1 MSARTILVLA
11 ELSSNNIINK
21 DVMKQILFLFCI
33 PFSFLYFFVIYIRN
47 ILYNFN
53 IFRKYRINAK
63 VISVG
68 NITWGGTGKTPV
80 VAFIADLLDKKARK
94 PVILIRGYGNDESEL
109 LPKLASNTHVFVG
122 KDRVKTGREAIAHG
136 LADTIILDD
145 GFQYRR
151 LKRDLDIVCVDAT
164 NPFGN
169 GWVIPAGSMRE
180 TKSSLKRADIFL
192 ITKADLVP
200 AKEKVKKLED
210 RLRWLSPRAVIAK
223 AIHRPLYFYR
233 LSNIAGDGS
242 KPFPANEEK
251 VTIGELQD
259 KELALV
265 SAIGSPEC
273 FEKTILRLGL
283 KINKHFIF
291 RDHHAYTKK
300 DIANVEDYCKNNKLD
315 RVVITEKDAVKL
327 KNLVHPVGD
336 PHVPGEAE
344 GRPPAGWTGQYMVL
358 KVRLEII
365 ENEDGFYNRLFGIY
379 NS

>member
-1 MSARTILVLA
+1 M
-11 ELSSNNIINK
+11 IIRK
-21 DVMKQILFLFCI
+21 IFFLLCI
-33 PFSFLYFFVIYIRN
+33 PFSLLYFIIIFIRN
-47 ILYNFN
+47 TLYNFN
-53 IFRKYRINAK
+53 ILRRYRISAK

-80 VAFIADLLDKKARK
+80 AAFIADALNKKARK
-94 PVILIRGYGNDESEL
+94 PAILIRGYGNDESEL
-109 LPKLASNTHVFVG
+109 LPKLASNTHVFVD
-122 KDRVKTGREAIAHG
+122 KDRVKTGREAIAAG

-169 GWVIPAGSMRE
+169 GWVIPSGSMRE
-180 TKSSLKRADIFL
+180 AKNSLKRADIFL
-192 ITKADLVP
+192 ITKADLVSD
-200 AKEKVKKLED
+200 KDKLEKLEKKLIAINH
-210 RLRWLSPRAVIAK
+210 RAVIAK

-233 LSNIAGDGS
+233 LLDAVRNGV
-242 KPFPANEEK
+242 KPFPTNEER
-251 VTIGELQD
+251 VNSGELRD

-265 SAIGSPEC
+265 SAIGSPES

-283 KINKHFIF
+283 KISKHFIF
-291 RDHHAYTKK
+291 RDHHAYTEK
-300 DIANVEDYCKNNKLD
+300 DIADVKDYCRKNKLD
-315 RVVITEKDAVKL
+315 TLITTEKDAVKL
-327 KNLVHPVGD
+327 TRRVIPSEARNLITRKIASG
-336 PHVPGEAE
+336 AS
-344 GRPPAGWTGQYMVL
+344 RPRNDSCGVSSVEYLVL